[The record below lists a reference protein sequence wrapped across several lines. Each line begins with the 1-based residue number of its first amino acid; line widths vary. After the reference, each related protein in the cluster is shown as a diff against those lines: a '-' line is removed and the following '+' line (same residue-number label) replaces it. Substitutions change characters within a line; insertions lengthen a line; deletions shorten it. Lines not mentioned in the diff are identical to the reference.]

1 MKKQSGNSF
10 FFRFAILEKLQS
22 KLNTWIQWTLAKI
35 CLNFHS
41 RKADELHKFSV
52 ELEDIITSIDK
63 QDIYVKIKV
72 KVGFLTGICKSKST
86 SKDEWERNDLLGLTT
101 ISEGLRDNLDTF
113 IEMTF
118 TKAMISNVHTKWQ
131 TKKKENLNLNDS
143 ITEIN
148 VTMQRIDVKL
158 DMKMLATFMPIFGN
172 LLSPK
177 PTEPMP
183 TNVTSVTDLPLVY
196 FKSKGMRIFVPIK
209 ASNQSNVFILKVQ
222 FLLVRFVALTI
233 FLFADRFNLSQ
244 SDR

>member
-1 MKKQSGNSF
+1 ML
-10 FFRFAILEKLQS
+10 LEKLQS
-22 KLNTWIQWTLAKI
+22 KLTTWIQWTLAKI
-35 CLNFHS
+35 SLNFHS
-41 RKADELHKFSV
+41 RKGDQLHKFSI

-63 QDIYVKIKV
+63 QDIYVKIKT
-72 KVGFLTGICKSKST
+72 KVGFLSGICKTK

-148 VTMQRIDVKL
+148 VTMQRIDMKL
-158 DMKMLATFMPIFGN
+158 DLEMLSTFMPIFGH
-172 LLSPK
+172 LISTK

-183 TNVTSVTDLPLVY
+183 TSVISVTDLPLVY

-209 ASNQSNVFILKVQ
+209 ASDQSNVLILKV
-222 FLLVRFVALTI
+222 I
-233 FLFADRFNLSQ
+233 D
-244 SDR
+244 